1 MLDDAYRACPLKAS
15 RNPFTCGLSGKT
27 FTAVELVDRVE
38 FLARALS
45 KEFEWH
51 PNKGTEF
58 DKVIG
63 IFSLNTIDLMT
74 LAYAT
79 HRLNGIASPANAAY
93 SAAELEFQLKNCGAT
108 ALFTVCYLERPRQI
122 YELIL

>member
-27 FTAVELVDRVE
+27 FTAVELADRVE

-58 DKVIG
+58 DKVVG
-63 IFSLNTIDLMT
+63 IFSLNTVDLMT

-108 ALFTVCYLERPRQI
+108 ALFTVCDLAHPRQI

>member
-27 FTAVELVDRVE
+27 FTAAELADRVE
-38 FLARALS
+38 YLARALS
-45 KEFEWH
+45 KEFGWH

-63 IFSLNTIDLMT
+63 IFSLNTVDSMT
-74 LAYAT
+74 LAYAA
-79 HRLNGIASPANAAY
+79 HRLNGTVSPANAAY
-93 SAAELEFQLKNCGAT
+93 CAAELEFQLNNCGAT
-108 ALFTVCYLERPRQI
+108 SLFTVCDLKRRKI
-122 YELIL
+122 NHELIL

>member
-58 DKVIG
+58 DKVVG
-63 IFSLNTIDLMT
+63 IFSLNTVDLMT

-108 ALFTVCYLERPRQI
+108 VLFTVCDLACPQQI